1 MTQASR
7 VLVSRKNTESNKRH
21 VRDLRYSGWQK
32 PYLDAMLEM
41 NPDRLKDRVASAE
54 AAIQLRLR
62 ELADSPDSQAERQ
75 CLADARNG
83 LLVLKKETS
92 APPSNNHGAS
102 SRVSSPLPG
111 MK

>member
-1 MTQASR
+1 MTQER
-7 VLVSRKNTESNKRH
+7 RTFVSRNKAETYQRQ
-21 VRDLRYSGWQK
+21 VQDLKYSSWQK
-32 PYLDAMLEM
+32 PYLDAMLEI

-92 APPSNNHGAS
+92 APPSDYGVS
-102 SRVSSPLPG
+102 SRVFSSSQE
-111 MK
+111 

>member
-7 VLVSRKNTESNKRH
+7 VFVSRKNTETHKRQ
-21 VRDLRYSGWQK
+21 VPNLKYSDWQK

-41 NPDRLKDRVASAE
+41 NPDRLKDRVACAE

-62 ELADSPDSQAERQ
+62 ELGDSPDSQAERQ

-83 LLVLKKETS
+83 LVVLKKETS
-92 APPSNNHGAS
+92 APPSDHAVS
-102 SRVSSPLPG
+102 SRVSRPSQA
-111 MK
+111 

>member
-7 VLVSRKNTESNKRH
+7 GVAARKNTETYKRH
-21 VRDLRYSGWQK
+21 VQDLKYAGWQK

-62 ELADSPDSQAERQ
+62 ELADSPDSRAERQ
-75 CLADARNG
+75 SLEDARNG

-92 APPSNNHGAS
+92 APRSQHGVS
-102 SRVSSPLPG
+102 SRVSSPG
-111 MK
+111 QE

>member
-7 VLVSRKNTESNKRH
+7 VFVSRKNTETHKRQ
-21 VRDLRYSGWQK
+21 VQNLKYSDWQK

-41 NPDRLKDRVASAE
+41 NPDRLQDRVACAE

-83 LLVLKKETS
+83 LVVLKNETS
-92 APPSNNHGAS
+92 APPSDHGVS
-102 SRVSSPLPG
+102 SRVSRPSQA
-111 MK
+111 

>member
-7 VLVSRKNTESNKRH
+7 GVAGRKNTERYKRH
-21 VRDLRYSGWQK
+21 VQDLKYAGWQK

-62 ELADSPDSQAERQ
+62 DLADSPDSQGERQ
-75 CLADARNG
+75 SLEDARNG

-92 APPSNNHGAS
+92 SPRSQHVVS
-102 SRVSSPLPG
+102 SRVSSPG
-111 MK
+111 QE

>member
-1 MTQASR
+1 MTQASP
-7 VLVSRKNTESNKRH
+7 VFVSRKNTETYKRD
-21 VRDLRYSGWQK
+21 VQDLIYSGWQK
-32 PYLDAMLEM
+32 LYLDAMLEM

-62 ELADSPDSQAERQ
+62 ELSDSPDSQAERQ

-92 APPSNNHGAS
+92 APPSNHGVP
-102 SRVSSPLPG
+102 SRVSRPCQG
-111 MK
+111 

>member
-7 VLVSRKNTESNKRH
+7 VFVSRKNTETCKPD
-21 VRDLRYSGWQK
+21 VQDLNYSGWQK

-41 NPDRLKDRVASAE
+41 NPDRLKARVASAE

-92 APPSNNHGAS
+92 APPSNHGAP
-102 SRVSSPLPG
+102 SRVSSPCQE
-111 MK
+111 

>member
-7 VLVSRKNTESNKRH
+7 VFVSRENTETYKRD
-21 VRDLRYSGWQK
+21 VQDCYSGWQK

-54 AAIQLRLR
+54 TAIHLRLR
-62 ELADSPDSQAERQ
+62 ELADSPDSLAERQ

-92 APPSNNHGAS
+92 APPSNHRVL
-102 SRVSSPLPG
+102 SRVSCPSQE
-111 MK
+111 

>member
-7 VLVSRKNTESNKRH
+7 VFVSRENTETYKRH
-21 VRDLRYSGWQK
+21 VQNLNDSGWQK

-41 NPDRLKDRVASAE
+41 NPDRLKDLVASAE

-83 LLVLKKETS
+83 LSVLRKKRQLLPAITERRLVFP
-92 APPSNNHGAS
+92 APCQE
-102 SRVSSPLPG
+102 
-111 MK
+111 

>member
-7 VLVSRKNTESNKRH
+7 FFVSRKNTETYKRD
-21 VRDLRYSGWQK
+21 VQDLSYSGWQK

-75 CLADARNG
+75 CLVDARNG

-92 APPSNNHGAS
+92 APPSNHGAQ
-102 SRVSSPLPG
+102 SRASSPSQQ
-111 MK
+111 

>member
-7 VLVSRKNTESNKRH
+7 VFVGRKNTETYKRY
-21 VRDLRYSGWQK
+21 VQDLKYSSWQK

-41 NPDRLKDRVASAE
+41 DPDRLKDRVASAE

-92 APPSNNHGAS
+92 APPSNHG
-102 SRVSSPLPG
+102 VSSPVHLLPG

>member
-1 MTQASR
+1 MTQPSR
-7 VLVSRKNTESNKRH
+7 VFVRRKNTETYKRD
-21 VRDLRYSGWQK
+21 VQDLNYSGWQK

-41 NPDRLKDRVASAE
+41 NQDRLKDRVASAE

-62 ELADSPDSQAERQ
+62 ELADSPDSQTERQ

-92 APPSNNHGAS
+92 APPSNHGVP
-102 SRVSSPLPG
+102 SRVSRPCQG
-111 MK
+111 

>member
-7 VLVSRKNTESNKRH
+7 VFVSRKNTETYKRD
-21 VRDLRYSGWQK
+21 VQDLNHSGWQK

-41 NPDRLKDRVASAE
+41 NPDRLRDRVASAE
-54 AAIQLRLR
+54 AAVQLRLR

-92 APPSNNHGAS
+92 APPSNHGAPS
-102 SRVSSPLPG
+102 GVFSPCQE
-111 MK
+111 

>member
-1 MTQASR
+1 MRQASR
-7 VLVSRKNTESNKRH
+7 VFVGRNNTETYQRH
-21 VRDLRYSGWQK
+21 LQDLEYSGWQK

-54 AAIQLRLR
+54 AAIRLRLR

-75 CLADARNG
+75 SLADARNG

-92 APPSNNHGAS
+92 APPSHHGMS
-102 SRVSSPLPG
+102 SPVSSPSQE
-111 MK
+111 

>member
-7 VLVSRKNTESNKRH
+7 VFVGRENTETYKRH
-21 VRDLRYSGWQK
+21 VQNLNDSGWQK

-41 NPDRLKDRVASAE
+41 NPDQLKDRVASAE

-83 LLVLKKETS
+83 LSVLKKETP
-92 APPSNNHGAS
+92 APSGTHGVLS
-102 SRVSSPLPG
+102 PVSSPCQE
-111 MK
+111 

>member
-7 VLVSRKNTESNKRH
+7 VFVSRKNTETHKRH
-21 VRDLRYSGWQK
+21 VQDLKYSGWQK

-83 LLVLKKETS
+83 LGSKERNVS
-92 APPSNNHGAS
+92 SPSNHGVLPC
-102 SRVSSPLPG
+102 VSSPLPG

>member
-7 VLVSRKNTESNKRH
+7 VFVSRKKTETYRRGVQGLKYPS
-21 VRDLRYSGWQK
+21 WQK
-32 PYLDAMLEM
+32 PYLDAMLEI

-54 AAIQLRLR
+54 TAIQLRLR
-62 ELADSPDSQAERQ
+62 ELADSPDSLAERQ

-92 APPSNNHGAS
+92 APPSNHRVL
-102 SRVSSPLPG
+102 SRVSSPSQE
-111 MK
+111 

>member
-7 VLVSRKNTESNKRH
+7 VFVGRENTETYKRR
-21 VRDLRYSGWQK
+21 VQDLNDSGWQK

-83 LLVLKKETS
+83 LSVLKKETS
-92 APPSNNHGAS
+92 APSGTHGVPSP
-102 SRVSSPLPG
+102 VSSPCQE
-111 MK
+111 

>member
-7 VLVSRKNTESNKRH
+7 VFVRRKNTESNKRH

-41 NPDRLKDRVASAE
+41 NPDRLKERVASAQ

-83 LLVLKKETS
+83 LLVLKKEAST
-92 APPSNNHGAS
+92 PPSNHGAW
-102 SRVSSPLPG
+102 SRVFPAPCQE
-111 MK
+111 

>member
-1 MTQASR
+1 MTQANR
-7 VLVSRKNTESNKRH
+7 VSRKKTETYKRQ
-21 VRDLRYSGWQK
+21 VQDVKYSGWQK

-41 NPDRLKDRVASAE
+41 NPDRLKERVASAE

-62 ELADSPDSQAERQ
+62 ELADSPDSRAECQ

-92 APPSNNHGAS
+92 APPSKHGVS
-102 SRVSSPLPG
+102 SGVSSPCQE
-111 MK
+111 

>member
-1 MTQASR
+1 MTHASR
-7 VLVSRKNTESNKRH
+7 VFVSRKKTETNKRH
-21 VRDLRYSGWQK
+21 GQDLRYSGWQK

-54 AAIQLRLR
+54 AAIQLRLQ

-92 APPSNNHGAS
+92 APSGTHLLPSP
-102 SRVSSPLPG
+102 VSSPCQE
-111 MK
+111 

>member
-1 MTQASR
+1 
-7 VLVSRKNTESNKRH
+7 LVEKNAETHKRH
-21 VRDLRYSGWQK
+21 VQDLEHFGWQK

-41 NPDRLKDRVASAE
+41 NPDRLKDRVAFAE

-75 CLADARNG
+75 SLADARNG

-92 APPSNNHGAS
+92 APPRNHRVS
-102 SRVSSPLPG
+102 SRVSSPSPE
-111 MK
+111 

>member
-1 MTQASR
+1 MTEASR
-7 VLVSRKNTESNKRH
+7 VFVRRKNTETYKGY
-21 VRDLRYSGWQK
+21 VQDLKYSGWQK
-32 PYLDAMLEM
+32 SYLDAMLET
-41 NPDRLKDRVASAE
+41 NLDRLKDRVASAE

-92 APPSNNHGAS
+92 AAPSNHG
-102 SRVSSPLPG
+102 VSSGFSSPCPE
-111 MK
+111 

>member
-1 MTQASR
+1 VTPASR
-7 VLVSRKNTESNKRH
+7 VLISRKNTEANKRH
-21 VRDLRYSGWQK
+21 IRDLMHSGWQK
-32 PYLDAMLEM
+32 PYLDAMLEI

-62 ELADSPDSQAERQ
+62 ELADSPDSQVERQ
-75 CLADARNG
+75 CLADACNG
-83 LLVLKKETS
+83 LLVLKKEAS
-92 APPSNNHGAS
+92 PPPSNHGAW

>member
-7 VLVSRKNTESNKRH
+7 VFVSRKNTETYKRD
-21 VRDLRYSGWQK
+21 VRDLSYSGWQK

-54 AAIQLRLR
+54 AAIRLRLR

-75 CLADARNG
+75 CPADARN
-83 LLVLKKETS
+83 
-92 APPSNNHGAS
+92 
-102 SRVSSPLPG
+102 
-111 MK
+111 

>member
-1 MTQASR
+1 
-7 VLVSRKNTESNKRH
+7 
-21 VRDLRYSGWQK
+21 
-32 PYLDAMLEM
+32 MLEM

-92 APPSNNHGAS
+92 APPSNHGVP
-102 SRVSSPLPG
+102 SRVSSPCQE
-111 MK
+111 